1 MVGRRGAALS
11 VLLLVPLLFACA
23 ERTETM
29 TQGSAQAEAL
39 PPPSLEATLARSTAA
54 VAGELVRAGGA
65 TATLRIAEVLG
76 GDLTPGTEVIVALPD
91 SILGVADRANA
102 SGTWFLN
109 ETGDGY
115 TVLPVDPGLWSPRE
129 VLRVLAGLPRVDAPP
144 SSTEL
149 RELAAQ
155 VDAVV
160 YADITSEDG
169 VRGRAKV
176 LKSLHGE
183 TPEELDVVA
192 PSQSGAPGGPWR
204 FHTGPVSAPAFLF
217 LDREGR
223 DWLVRNPS
231 DPYLYL
237 PGAVEDAL
245 K

>member
-1 MVGRRGAALS
+1 MVSRRWTALS
-11 VLLLVPLLFACA
+11 VLVLVPLLFACA

-29 TQGSAQAEAL
+29 TQRSAQAEAL

-54 VAGELVRAGGA
+54 VTGELIGAGGEP
-65 TATLRIAEVLG
+65 ATLRIAEVLG
-76 GDLTPGTEVIVALPD
+76 GDLTPGTEVIVSPPD
-91 SILGVADRANA
+91 SIPGVVDRTNA

-109 ETGDGY
+109 ETGDGHA
-115 TVLPVDPGLWSPRE
+115 VLPVDPGLWSPRE
-129 VLRVLAGLPRVDAPP
+129 VRRVLAGLPRVDAPP
-144 SSTEL
+144 SPAEL
-149 RELAAQ
+149 RELAER

-169 VRGRAKV
+169 VRGRAKI

-183 TPEELDVVA
+183 TPDELDVVA
-192 PSQSGAPGGPWR
+192 PSQGGAPGGPWR

-223 DWLVRNPS
+223 DWIVRNPS

-237 PGAVEDAL
+237 PGTVEDAL
-245 K
+245 S